1 MTDARFFIK
10 AGPFDIEELARIAGA
25 KIAGEGE
32 SPRRFLD
39 VRPLSAAGPNDVSFI
54 DNRRYVDEFKTTKA
68 GLIVVAPELVDRAP
82 AGAALLVTRDPYR
95 GYALIAQAFYPTR
108 RATPTIATTATIAAN
123 ATVGESV
130 GIGAGAVIGELAE
143 IGARTSIGPNTVI
156 GDGVRVG
163 ADCIIASNC
172 TLTHCEIGDRVILHP
187 GVRIGQDGFGFAPG
201 AQGHTKVPQLGRV
214 LVGDD
219 VEIGANSTIDRG
231 AGPDTLIG
239 AGTKIDNL
247 VQIGHNV
254 SIGKGCLIVA
264 QVGISGSTKIGD
276 YVMVGGQAGITG
288 HLKIGDGARIA
299 AQSGVSRDVEPGGTV
314 AGSPAE
320 DARAHWRD
328 IAFLRRLRSK
338 SEGE

>member
-10 AGPFDIEELARIAGA
+10 AGPFSIDELARIASSQIAGA
-25 KIAGEGE
+25 KET
-32 SPRRFLD
+32 PHRFLD
-39 VRPLSAAGPNDVSFI
+39 VKPLSAAGPTDVSFI
-54 DNRRYVDEFKTTKA
+54 DNRRYVADFETTKA
-68 GLIVVAPELVDRAP
+68 GAIVVAPDLVDRAP
-82 AGAALLVTRDPYR
+82 AGAALLVMRDPYR
-95 GYALIAQAFYPTR
+95 GYALIAQAFYPVR
-108 RATPTIATTATIAAN
+108 RSAPTIAAN
-123 ATVGESV
+123 ASIAPDATVGKDV
-130 GIGAGAVIGELAE
+130 AIGPGAVVGALAQIGD
-143 IGARTSIGPNTVI
+143 RTTIGPNTVI
-156 GDGVRVG
+156 GDGVQLG
-163 ADCIIASNC
+163 ADCIVASNC
-172 TLTHCEIGDRVILHP
+172 TLTHCEIGERVILHP

-231 AGPDTLIG
+231 AGPDTVIG

-264 QVGISGSTKIGD
+264 QVGISGSTRIGD
-276 YVMVGGQAGITG
+276 FVMIGGQAGLTG

-299 AQSGVSRDVEPGGTV
+299 AQSGVSRDVAARATV

-320 DARAHWRD
+320 DARAYWRD
-328 IAFLRRLRSK
+328 LAFLRRLRTK
-338 SEGE
+338 SETE